1 MRAASIILQK
11 HIRGYLGR
19 KHYRAMRTGYMRLQA
34 LIRSRILSHKFKHLR
49 GHIIRLQV
57 VFSLLFRFKSSFV
70 ELFSEA
76 NAFEKFK
83 KSMLIGTESRLSD
96 KKRT

>member
-57 VFSLLFRFKSSFV
+57 EFSLLFWFKSCFI
-70 ELFSEA
+70 EFFSEA
-76 NAFEKFK
+76 NAFEIFK
-83 KSMLIGTESRLSD
+83 YRMLIGTESRLSD
-96 KKRT
+96 KKRA